1 MLQIFIVSSYLM
13 FSLGLENLLR
23 QDKEIKIL
31 GQETDRE
38 RAIRKIEELQPDIV
52 IVYADDSQ
60 IGSRSFIIEILRIN
74 PSIKVIGLSLQNNTF
89 YIYQVKQGETSSVD
103 DLFKTLKEISRWRYS
118 SASEIEGIGQRDPR
132 GLP

>member
-1 MLQIFIVSSYLM
+1 M

-38 RAIRKIEELQPDIV
+38 KALRKVEDLKPDVV
-52 IVYADDSQ
+52 IVYTDDSQ
-60 IGSRSFIIEILRIN
+60 VGSRSFIIEVLRIS
-74 PSIKVIGLSLQNNTF
+74 PTTKVIGLSLQNNSF

-103 DLFKTLKEISRWRYS
+103 DLFRTLKEISLRRYS
-118 SASEIEGIGQRDPR
+118 SASEMEGIGQKDPR
-132 GLP
+132 GL